1 MKLNELIG
9 QHMLIGISGHSLT
22 ESEKSFIIE
31 NNISGVCLFG
41 RNVSSPE
48 QVRNLCAELQSLRH
62 KMVSRAPLFIGID
75 MEGGRVHRLKPPFTQ
90 WPPLKTVGDLDAPTV
105 AFHFAY
111 RMGLELM
118 AVGINLDFAPCID
131 VYTNP
136 LNTVI
141 GDRAVSS
148 DPHQVEK
155 MASALVRGYIKSGV
169 LSCAKHFPGHGHT
182 VIDSH
187 EELPV
192 EDLDLKRLHDVELV
206 PFKKALRSRV
216 DMVMSAHILYKS
228 VDKDWPATLSEFFLK
243 KMLRDE
249 LKYKGLV
256 ITDDLDMKAMAKHY
270 DKAFIPVRA
279 LQAGADLLLY
289 CNEPA
294 SPPVAIEGI
303 MNAVAQGQLSR
314 AQLESSF
321 QRITDVKKIKLLN
334 PDPRSLS
341 EALEIVGHSDHQYLA
356 DCLRKQVMPEGIL
369 DSQDAES

>member
-9 QHMLIGISGHSLT
+9 QHMLIGVSGHTLT
-22 ESEKSFIIE
+22 ESEKTFITE

-41 RNVSSPE
+41 RNVSTPE
-48 QVRNLCAELQSLRH
+48 QVRNLCAEIQSLRH

-105 AFHFAY
+105 AFHFAH

-118 AVGINLDFAPCID
+118 AVGINLDFAPCVD

-136 LNTVI
+136 KNTVI

-155 MASALVRGYIKSGV
+155 MASALVRGYIKSGI

-192 EDLDLKRLHDVELV
+192 EDLDLKRLHEVELV

-216 DMVMSAHILYKS
+216 DMVMSAHILFKS

-256 ITDDLDMKAMAKHY
+256 ITDDLDMKAMAKNW
-270 DKAFIPVRA
+270 DKGFIPVRA

-294 SPPVAIEGI
+294 SPPAAIEGI
-303 MNAVAQGQLSR
+303 TAAVAQGQLTR
-314 AQLESSF
+314 AQLESSVK
-321 QRITDVKKIKLLN
+321 RILDLKKIKLLN
-334 PDPRSLS
+334 PDPRPLN
-341 EALEIVGHSDHQYLA
+341 EALEIVGHPDHQYLA
-356 DCLRKQVMPEGIL
+356 DCLRKQVMPANLFESGE
-369 DSQDAES
+369 AEA